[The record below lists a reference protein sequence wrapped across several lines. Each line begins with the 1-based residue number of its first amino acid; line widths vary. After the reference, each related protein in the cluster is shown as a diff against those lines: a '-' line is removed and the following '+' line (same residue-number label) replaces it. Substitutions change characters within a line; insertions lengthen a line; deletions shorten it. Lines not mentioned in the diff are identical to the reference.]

1 MFSLA
6 PVELVLVLLYL
17 AVPLALAYVVIR
29 LAVRHGTLDAHRRLR
44 DERSPAQGDDLAAP
58 RP

>member
-1 MFSLA
+1 MFSLH
-6 PVELVLVLLYL
+6 PMELLIVLLYL

-29 LAVRHGTLDAHRRLR
+29 LAVRHGTIDAHHRLQR
-44 DERSPAQGDDLAAP
+44 EGSPAQGDDLGAP

>member
-1 MFSLA
+1 MFS
-6 PVELVLVLLYL
+6 PHPMELLIVLLYL

-44 DERSPAQGDDLAAP
+44 DERSPAQGDDLGPP